1 VIPGIKVRNSIQ
13 LFLIWAFKINPFD
26 GRRIFLF
33 SKFMAGSNSGFFVTK
48 GKMSGCNFLVH
59 SDDTAASRRI
69 FIGLDDEY
77 LKAVKAIDWV
87 KELKGYQITSFV
99 DVGANLGHVCIPLI
113 TKGAV
118 KIAVAFEPDPRN
130 FKTLQC
136 NLLMNGIGDQVVAV
150 NSALGEF
157 PEENLTLEFSD
168 DNHGDHRIRV
178 SKKSG
183 LYNESQRQSISV
195 RSTNFDTVLNNREL
209 MGPTQEGL
217 SALLIWIDVQGYE
230 GAVVAGAVKA
240 LESKPAIALEFWPY
254 GLERTNNF
262 HKLLRNIKTYDGFYD
277 LAQSNPM
284 WHPLVELEH
293 FYSKNK
299 GIDSQIL
306 DILLV

>member
-1 VIPGIKVRNSIQ
+1 
-13 LFLIWAFKINPFD
+13 
-26 GRRIFLF
+26 
-33 SKFMAGSNSGFFVTK
+33 MAGSDSGFFVTK
-48 GKMSGCNFLVH
+48 GKISGCNFLLH
-59 SDDTAASRRI
+59 SNDTAASRRI

-87 KELKGYQITSFV
+87 KEIKGYQITNLV

-113 TKGAV
+113 AKGAV
-118 KIAVAFEPDPRN
+118 KIAVAFEPDPKN

-136 NLLMNGIGDQVVAV
+136 NLLMNGIADKVVAV

-157 PEENLTLEFSD
+157 PDETLTLEFSD

-178 SKKSG
+178 SNRNG
-183 LYNESQRQSISV
+183 FYNESQRKSMLV
-195 RSTNFDTVLNNREL
+195 RSTNFDTVRNNQEL
-209 MGPTQEGL
+209 MRPSQEGL

-230 GAVVAGAVKA
+230 GAVVAGAVRA
-240 LESKPAIALEFWPY
+240 LEKRPAIVLEFWPY

-262 HKLLRNIKTYDGFYD
+262 DKLLRNIKTYEGFYD
-277 LAQSNPM
+277 LAQSTPM
-284 WHPLVELEH
+284 WHPLIELEN

-299 GIDSQIL
+299 GTDSQYL